1 MSFEITNAF
10 VQQYKDNVIHLAQQ
24 KGSRFRDCVLN
35 QPDIVGLNYY
45 FERIGATGVV
55 LKVSRHSP
63 TPLITTPHSRRR
75 VSMNTAQWSDLI
87 DNDDK
92 LKLLIEPESQY
103 VIAGKNAMGRAT
115 DDFIIDGMLQQ
126 AFAGTD
132 GQTAV
137 SFPASQI
144 VADSSITNVSAVDQG
159 SNDAGQMSP
168 QRLLAIKVLFDQA
181 DVDPDEERYIAVG
194 PISIQTM
201 LSHAVTNSADY
212 NTIKALSEGAVD
224 TFVGFKFLMTNRL
237 PLAANNTAFGPFER
251 NNYGSSP
258 WTGPPPVTA
267 TTDRICIAWA
277 HTGVGFA
284 LQEDIKVEIAKDPTR
299 SFSTVV
305 YMEMVMGATRIEEA
319 RVVAAPCQLS

>member
-1 MSFEITNAF
+1 MSFEITQSF

-55 LKVSRHSP
+55 MKVSRHSP
-63 TPLITTPHSRRR
+63 TPLISTPHSRRR
-75 VSMNTAQWSDLI
+75 VSMNTTQWSDLI

-115 DDFIIDGMLQQ
+115 DDFIIDGALQA
-126 AFAGTD
+126 AFSGTD
-132 GQTAV
+132 GQTSVA
-137 SFPASQI
+137 FPSSQI
-144 VADSSITNVSAVDQG
+144 VPDSSLSNLSAVDAG
-159 SNDAGQMSP
+159 SNDSGQMSP
-168 QRLLAIKVLFDQA
+168 QRLLAIKVIFDNA
-181 DVDPDEERYIAVG
+181 DVDPDEERFIAVS
-194 PISIQTM
+194 PVAIQTM

-212 NTIKALSEGAVD
+212 NTVKALAEGAVD
-224 TFVGFKFLMTNRL
+224 TFVGFKFIMTNRL
-237 PLAANNTAFGPFER
+237 PTTSSTPFGPFQR
-251 NNYGSSP
+251 TNYASAP

-267 TTDRICIAWA
+267 TTDRICFAWA
-277 HTGVGFA
+277 HTGIGYA
-284 LQEDIKVEIAKDPTR
+284 LQEDIKVEIAKDPTK

-305 YMEMVMGATRIEEA
+305 YIEMVMGATRIEEA